1 MVPNAL
7 DPEALAQ
14 RHRELSD
21 TLRYGMLG
29 LIGFAFF
36 CTLTVQTPDS
46 ELLTRGARVRIPFAD
61 TDVDFVTFVWVGPML
76 LVGYTV
82 ILHIFLGQ
90 LLALASVPE
99 TERSV
104 ALFNLGGRLPAL
116 ITYLVFYWL
125 APVTVLF
132 FALKSEPLIGDQL
145 VFVAALFAVSLL
157 LLQLRRDAIR
167 PGRMPRQFIWALLV
181 LITFAPPAMTLWP
194 LIEGGKRPLQ
204 RSWHLSGA
212 NLANTHL
219 IEADL
224 ENAKLDRANLQGA
237 DLTRAHL
244 RGTNF
249 RNANLKS
256 TKLGNADLREAR
268 LDGAVLD
275 RETQFDEA
283 NLRYATARNTDLSQA
298 NMTPEQLKQICFTKE
313 SEQLPEPQLGFFRAH
328 CSGRKF
334 ASPSTEKLRGITPPT
349 DNTCNSKIVTILEPA
364 AGYVAACLVEG
375 KTYYVDRGETH
386 TIKTI
391 PRQLSSAVWI
401 KTTNTVDKGETSE
414 KFLWF
419 SINGPAEVYVA
430 YDSRVVAKGS
440 PPEWLT
446 HQFEKT
452 ELTIELKEPDPS
464 QSFVLYKNKASSP
477 RGSGSLTRGGPASKE
492 NKDRT

>member
-1 MVPNAL
+1 M
-7 DPEALAQ
+7 
-14 RHRELSD
+14 
-21 TLRYGMLG
+21 
-29 LIGFAFF
+29 
-36 CTLTVQTPDS
+36 
-46 ELLTRGARVRIPFAD
+46 
-61 TDVDFVTFVWVGPML
+61 
-76 LVGYTV
+76 
-82 ILHIFLGQ
+82 
-90 LLALASVPE
+90 
-99 TERSV
+99 
-104 ALFNLGGRLPAL
+104 
-116 ITYLVFYWL
+116 
-125 APVTVLF
+125 
-132 FALKSEPLIGDQL
+132 
-145 VFVAALFAVSLL
+145 FVAALFAVSLL

-328 CSGRKF
+328 CSGRE
-334 ASPSTEKLRGITPPT
+334 SS
-349 DNTCNSKIVTILEPA
+349 
-364 AGYVAACLVEG
+364 LVLA
-375 KTYYVDRGETH
+375 R
-386 TIKTI
+386 
-391 PRQLSSAVWI
+391 RSSAASLRQPTTHVTVRSLPFSNRPQVTWLHAWSRARHTTWI
-401 KTTNTVDKGETSE
+401 AVK
-414 KFLWF
+414 
-419 SINGPAEVYVA
+419 
-430 YDSRVVAKGS
+430 
-440 PPEWLT
+440 LT
-446 HQFEKT
+446 RSKRF
-452 ELTIELKEPDPS
+452 
-464 QSFVLYKNKASSP
+464 
-477 RGSGSLTRGGPASKE
+477 RGSCQARCGSRPRTLSTRARPRRSSCGSRSMGPRRSMS
-492 NKDRT
+492 RTTAAWSRKARRPSG